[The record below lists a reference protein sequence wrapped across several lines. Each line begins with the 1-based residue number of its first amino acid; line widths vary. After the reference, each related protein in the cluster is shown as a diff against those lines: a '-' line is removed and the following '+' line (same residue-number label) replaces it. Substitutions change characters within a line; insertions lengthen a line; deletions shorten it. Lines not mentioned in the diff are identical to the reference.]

1 MLGLM
6 LSAGLL
12 TSCTEDN
19 NEVEE
24 FADWK
29 AVNDKY
35 WTNLY
40 NETKQKI
47 ANGDTSWKII
57 LNYSYQNQVHNADG
71 TQTYAPEKHIIVHE
85 LEKGKGAGVPLFTD
99 SVHVHYQGRLLPS
112 TTYTSGLIF
121 DSSWVRRRCVS
132 ARLLMALPLHFKTCI
147 LATTGWFTFLTNLAM
162 AIVKSKGFRLILT

>member
-1 MLGLM
+1 MYNFYLSNMYSLNQIKASLRHSLFTGFVMLGLM

-47 ANGDTSWKII
+47 ANGDT
-57 LNYSYQNQVHNADG
+57 
-71 TQTYAPEKHIIVHE
+71 
-85 LEKGKGAGVPLFTD
+85 
-99 SVHVHYQGRLLPS
+99 
-112 TTYTSGLIF
+112 
-121 DSSWVRRRCVS
+121 
-132 ARLLMALPLHFKTCI
+132 
-147 LATTGWFTFLTNLAM
+147 
-162 AIVKSKGFRLILT
+162 